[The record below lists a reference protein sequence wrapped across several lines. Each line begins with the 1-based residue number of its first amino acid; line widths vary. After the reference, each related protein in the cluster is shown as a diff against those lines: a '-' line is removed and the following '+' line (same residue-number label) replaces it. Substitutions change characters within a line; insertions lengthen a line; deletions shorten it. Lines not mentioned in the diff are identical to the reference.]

1 VFELTLTTSFSA
13 AHALVIKGVREPV
26 HGHDWQVEATVSG
39 HDLDEDG
46 MLCDFHALESILAE
60 VIAPFQTADLNAAE
74 PFEDVN
80 PSAEEVARY
89 IGRALAG
96 SLPESVTLQRLS
108 VTEAPG
114 CKAAWIPEGKEGG
127 SG

>member
-1 VFELTLTTSFSA
+1 M
-13 AHALVIKGVREPV
+13 

-60 VIAPFQTADLNAAE
+60 VIAPFQTADLNAAK

-114 CKAAWIPEGKEGG
+114 CKAAWIPEEKEGG

>member
-1 VFELTLTTSFSA
+1 
-13 AHALVIKGVREPV
+13 
-26 HGHDWQVEATVSG
+26 
-39 HDLDEDG
+39 
-46 MLCDFHALESILAE
+46 
-60 VIAPFQTADLNAAE
+60 
-74 PFEDVN
+74 VN